1 MTMDES
7 SSGHATDDHGDLVTI
22 RGLVKSFGPVLALK
36 SVDFTLRPGEVH
48 ALLGENGAG
57 KSTLIKILAGVQ
69 QSDGGTMEVLGQPW
83 NARNTGESRD
93 AGISVVYQ
101 ELSLIPDLSVAANLT
116 LGRESLNPVRIIR
129 RRRDERAIGKYLEG
143 LGVDLDPKAR
153 VSALPFAY
161 RQMAE
166 ICKALLGE
174 VKVLV
179 LDEPTSALSK
189 GEEAVLFDA
198 VRRVTAA
205 GVGVI
210 YVTHRLDEVFQLSD
224 RVTVLRDGSSVAT
237 FNTAETNMRE
247 LVSTIVGP
255 GKSAVRDEI
264 EREVAAD
271 GDSATPTTED
281 AAIAF
286 VQAASRPVR
295 LELAHVSNSRLNDVS
310 LTLHQG
316 EIHGLA
322 GQVGSGRTEILETIF
337 GVRHAKRGT
346 VTLDGKE
353 ERFRRSDQAI
363 RAGIAM
369 VPEDR
374 HIEGLVLDHP
384 LDWNLTMPLVGTTFG
399 LLPIGRAAVK
409 KAAEAAVK
417 RFAIRTHSVH
427 TPASQLS
434 GGNQQKIVFGRWSSP
449 TPKVLLLDEPTAG
462 VDVGS
467 REEIYRII
475 RDIADSG
482 TTVIVVSSDLVE
494 LMLISQRI
502 SVVHDGSIVNTVE
515 RSELDDTR
523 DLHIL
528 IQESSSSLKESA

>member
-1 MTMDES
+1 MTQQDPLGGAAED
-7 SSGHATDDHGDLVTI
+7 GGGNLVAIT
-22 RGLVKSFGPVLALK
+22 GLVKSFGPVKALK

-69 QSDGGTMEVLGQPW
+69 DADGGRMEVLGKTW
-83 NARNTGESRD
+83 NARNTAESRA

-101 ELSLIPDLSVAANLT
+101 DLSLIPDLSVAANLT
-116 LGRESLNPVRIIR
+116 LGRESLYPGRIIR
-129 RRRDERAIGKYLEG
+129 RRRDERSIGKYLSE
-143 LGVDLDPKAR
+143 LGVDLDPRAR
-153 VSALPFAY
+153 VSTLPFAY
-161 RQMAE
+161 RQMTE
-166 ICKALLGE
+166 ICKALLGD
-174 VKVLV
+174 VRVLV
-179 LDEPTSALSK
+179 LDEPTSALSRD
-189 GEEAVLFDA
+189 EEAVLFDA

-210 YVTHRLDEVFQLSD
+210 YVTHRMDEVFQLSN

-237 FNTAETNMRE
+237 FDTSKTTMRE

-264 EREVAAD
+264 EREAS
-271 GDSATPTTED
+271 SAVETAD
-281 AAIAF
+281 AAPLSADTALIDS
-286 VQAASRPVR
+286 QPVR
-295 LELAHVSNSRLNDVS
+295 LELQNVGNERLSDVS
-310 LTLHQG
+310 LALHQG

-337 GVRHAKRGT
+337 GVRRAKRGT
-346 VTLDGKE
+346 ITLDGKS
-353 ERFRRSDQAI
+353 RDFRRPDQAI

-384 LDWNLTMPLVGTTFG
+384 LDWNLTMPLLGTTNG
-399 LLPIGRAAVK
+399 LLPLGRRAIRRAA
-409 KAAEAAVK
+409 ESAVK
-417 RFAIRTHSVH
+417 RFAIRTNTVH

-467 REEIYRII
+467 REEIYRLI
-475 RDIADSG
+475 RQIALSG

-494 LMLISQRI
+494 LLLISQRI
-502 SVVHDGSIVNTVE
+502 SIVHDGSIMKTME
-515 RSELDDTR
+515 REALHDSR

-528 IQESSSSLKESA
+528 IQETSSAMKESA

>member
-1 MTMDES
+1 MTQENPLGGG
-7 SSGHATDDHGDLVTI
+7 SGDPSGDLVAI
-22 RGLVKSFGPVLALK
+22 KGLMKAFGPVKALR
-36 SVDFTLRPGEVH
+36 SVDFTLRAGEVH

-69 QSDGGTMEVLGQPW
+69 QADGGTMEVLGQPW
-83 NARNTGESRD
+83 NARNTSESRA

-101 ELSLIPDLSVAANLT
+101 DLSLIPDLSVAANLT
-116 LGRESLNPVRIIR
+116 LGRESLSPFRIIR
-129 RRRDERAIGKYLEG
+129 RRRDERAIRAYLQG
-143 LGVDLDPKAR
+143 LGVDLDPRAR
-153 VSALPFAY
+153 VSTLPFAY
-161 RQMAE
+161 RQMTE
-166 ICKALLGE
+166 ICKALLGD
-174 VKVLV
+174 VRVLV
-179 LDEPTSALSK
+179 LDEPTSALSR

-210 YVTHRLDEVFQLSD
+210 YVTHRMDEVFQLSD

-237 FNTAETNMRE
+237 FNTSETTMRE

-264 EREVAAD
+264 ERET
-271 GDSATPTTED
+271 SD
-281 AAIAF
+281 AAGATD
-286 VQAASRPVR
+286 VVAVSHDAALIDARPVR
-295 LELAHVSNSRLNDVS
+295 LELHAVGNERLNDVN
-310 LTLHQG
+310 LVLHQG

-346 VTLDGKE
+346 ITLDGRNE
-353 ERFRRSDQAI
+353 HFRRTDQAI

-384 LDWNLTMPLVGTTFG
+384 LDWNLTMPIVGTTNG
-399 LLPIGRAAVK
+399 LLPLGRAAIK
-409 KAAEAAVK
+409 TAAEAAVK
-417 RFAIRTHSVH
+417 RFAIRTQSVR

-467 REEIYRII
+467 REEIYRLIHE
-475 RDIADSG
+475 IALSG

-502 SVVHDGSIVNTVE
+502 SIVHDGSIVQTVE
-515 RSELDDTR
+515 RGALDDSR

-528 IQESSSSLKESA
+528 VQESSSPMKESA